1 ALNAVERLEGRGAR
15 PVVLGCQDAQSGA
28 PEPAW
33 QGFVSALHPF
43 RVEPE
48 VFVTDRAVKF
58 GFKDALD
65 YQIIVNWVI
74 AAHKS
79 QGAFQMD
86 MNRAD
91 REEFVVLESATPSE
105 AADKAADEARASG
118 LFHAIAEQ
126 SAHPKGLA
134 ACKP

>member
-1 ALNAVERLEGRGAR
+1 
-15 PVVLGCQDAQSGA
+15 
-28 PEPAW
+28 
-33 QGFVSALHPF
+33 
-43 RVEPE
+43 
-48 VFVTDRAVKF
+48 
-58 GFKDALD
+58 
-65 YQIIVNWVI
+65 VI

-91 REEFVVLESATPSE
+91 REEFVVLESG
-105 AADKAADEARASG
+105 AAEETSDAVADQARARG

-126 SAHPKGLA
+126 AAHPKGLA

>member
-1 ALNAVERLEGRGAR
+1 MRRSRRGRD
-15 PVVLGCQDAQSGA
+15 LS
-28 PEPAW
+28 
-33 QGFVSALHPF
+33 SALHPF

-91 REEFVVLESATPSE
+91 REEFVVLEGATASE

-126 SAHPKGLA
+126 AAHPKGLA